1 MNFNI
6 NYEEIDN
13 YTVKPGKY
21 EAVVKSATINEN
33 KNGKQRIQI
42 VLTIRNDVEQ
52 AGKNKCYFYDIY
64 KALDP
69 SPNDNAIGGFIFSFV
84 MKIAQACSIPA
95 NSTFESLDDLLKA
108 LVDKPVLMTVGTEK
122 WNGRTYEKVT
132 NVEQTQNTDCRHVWK
147 TQQNAQ
153 PAQTFV
159 SQPQSFASQP
169 QPQTSVAGA
178 MLPDMPD
185 FSELMDDADVP
196 F

>member
-21 EAVVKSATINEN
+21 EAVVKSATTNEN

-52 AGKNKCYFYDIY
+52 SGKNKCYFYDIY

-108 LVDKPVLMTVGTEK
+108 LVDKPVLMTVG
-122 WNGRTYEKVT
+122 NHRLPAC
-132 NVEQTQNTDCRHVWK
+132 VENTADRRACTDLCFSATVVRF
-147 TQQNAQ
+147 TA
-153 PAQTFV
+153 
-159 SQPQSFASQP
+159 
-169 QPQTSVAGA
+169 
-178 MLPDMPD
+178 PDI
-185 FSELMDDADVP
+185 SSGGYATGYA
-196 F
+196 

>member
-1 MNFNI
+1 MNFNV

-21 EAVVKSATINEN
+21 EAVVKSTTINEN

-69 SPNDNAIGGFIFSFV
+69 SPNDNAIGGFIFNFV

-108 LVDKPVLMTVGTEK
+108 LVGKPVLMTVGEEE
-122 WNGRTYEKVT
+122 WNGKTYEKVT
-132 NVEQTQNTDCRHVWK
+132 NVEQTKNTDCRHVWK
-147 TQQNAQ
+147 TQQTAQ

>member
-21 EAVVKSATINEN
+21 EAIVKSATTNEN

-52 AGKNKCYFYDIY
+52 SGKNKCYFYDIY

-69 SPNDNAIGGFIFSFV
+69 SPNDNAIGGFIFNFV
-84 MKIAQACSIPA
+84 MKVAQACSIPA

-108 LVDKPVLMTVGTEK
+108 FVGRPVLMTVGTEE
-122 WNGRTYEKVT
+122 WNGKSYEKVT
-132 NVEQTQNTDCRHVWK
+132 NVEPTKNTDCRHVWK
-147 TQQNAQ
+147 TPQTAQ